1 MDPFDA
7 LHLASSQQAL
17 DMRSLASR
25 KEERH
30 GKPRSLLA
38 ASLALHSLR
47 VLKGLGNT
55 RPGGSRRHKR
65 RDAAS
70 LRKESSA
77 RACLLAFYPLSSAR
91 IYGDSSTSF

>member
-7 LHLASSQQAL
+7 LSSSQQAL

-38 ASLALHSLR
+38 ASLAL
-47 VLKGLGNT
+47 T
-55 RPGGSRRHKR
+55 RF
-65 RDAAS
+65 
-70 LRKESSA
+70 E
-77 RACLLAFYPLSSAR
+77 C
-91 IYGDSSTSF
+91 